1 MNSLTSIDYLIFSL
15 LFVISLLIGLHHAL
29 QRYYKIIFKWV
40 FKRCLSEST
49 ESEETKKG
57 SKIDE
62 YLIANG
68 YIFKFKT

>member
-1 MNSLTSIDYLIFSL
+1 MNSLTSVDYLIFSL

-29 QRYYKIIFKWV
+29 QRYYKILYKRV
-40 FKRCLSEST
+40 FKRCSKDSVD
-49 ESEETKKG
+49 SKETHSG

-68 YIFKFKT
+68 KI